1 MRTLRLTIGT
11 FATGALLAPALLAP
25 VADARAQSLLD
36 RPDNLSTDWVGGSG
50 TLYFNFVHRFSVS
63 PAPERK
69 VTNFPTFL
77 IAAGYRSRVLVGLDY
92 ATNSALAARY
102 PNEYEFFGRY
112 APVQQ
117 EEGASFDLGAQLD
130 YNLAV
135 KGLDG
140 EVSIARRQG
149 PVRFAAVT
157 RMIADTL
164 GGSRQRLAFGGGGT
178 VRLNRF
184 VALAGDAS
192 ALVHRENGEKA
203 AWSAGLHIALPTTPH
218 TLSLHVSN
226 ASTSTLQGLTR
237 GSDTKRYGFEFTIP
251 IHLSRFFGAQ
261 AEAAPTAPGVRPAA
275 GRAAP
280 PAPAD
285 AAAAAPRT
293 PPAPAA
299 TAPAPT
305 SPVSPRPVP
314 ADSAAP
320 KPSADRAATPDVAP
334 ARQGRPATSAAAP
347 SAPKVVRAR
356 IKGQAFVPSTIQ
368 IDAGTTVQWKNLDA
382 LIHTVTSVD
391 GSFDSG
397 VIGADGSYSHTF
409 AKPGRY
415 PIFCSAHPFMK
426 AAIVVK

>member
-92 ATNSALAARY
+92 ATNSGLAARY

-135 KGLDG
+135 KGVDG

-149 PVRFAAVT
+149 PVRIAAVA

-164 GGSRQRLAFGGGGT
+164 RGSRQRLAFGGGGT

-192 ALVHRENGEKA
+192 ALVRRENGETA
-203 AWSAGLHIALPTTPH
+203 AWSAGLHVALPTTPH

-251 IHLSRFFGAQ
+251 IHLSRFFSAQ
-261 AEAAPTAPGVRPAA
+261 AEAAPTAPGVPPAA

-280 PAPAD
+280 L
-285 AAAAAPRT
+285 
-293 PPAPAA
+293 
-299 TAPAPT
+299 APT
-305 SPVSPRPVP
+305 PPVSPRPVP

-320 KPSADRAATPDVAP
+320 KPSPDRAATPDVAP
-334 ARQGRPATSAAAP
+334 ARQGRPATSAAAQ

-382 LIHTVTSVD
+382 LIHTVTSAD

-397 VIGADGSYSHTF
+397 VIGAEGSYSHTF
-409 AKPGRY
+409 GKPGRY
-415 PIFCSAHPFMK
+415 PIFCAAHPFMK
-426 AAIVVK
+426 ATIVVK